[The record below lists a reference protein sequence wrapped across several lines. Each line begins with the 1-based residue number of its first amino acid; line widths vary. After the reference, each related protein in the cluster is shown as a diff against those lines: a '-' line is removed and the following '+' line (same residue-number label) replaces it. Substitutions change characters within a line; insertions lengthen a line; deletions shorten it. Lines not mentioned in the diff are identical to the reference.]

1 MRCDRVFHTVA
12 GFSNAKIFSMREWLL
27 QFTTNLGLT
36 LAWPDRFFWVALFD
50 ILLVY
55 YLLYRGLL
63 LLKGTKAV
71 RMLLGLLLVVA
82 SYFVSRQFG
91 MQTFSFILDQFFNSF
106 ILVILIIF
114 QDDLRRGLS
123 RVGINPF
130 QRGVRLSEEEMAGL
144 DEMVKAVNV
153 LSTKK
158 VGALIVIERAADIRD
173 HVQEGTPIDAV
184 ISEELLFSLFLP
196 YSPLHDG
203 AAVLHQGRI
212 VRAGCFLP
220 LTQNPEISKHLG
232 TRHRAAIGLTEST
245 DALVVVVSETD
256 GKISLCRD
264 GKITRGLDPSALY
277 NEVLAALWPRAPQ
290 LLEQKSLS
298 PEAKAA
304 EKKPAEKKAAEKKP
318 ADPPKIPVTTRV
330 EPFKDV
336 ETQSALPTSPPTSS
350 APNPNPNN
358 SNTRLKPFKPKQET
372 KKSFQ
377 SEIRTTTSDSGK
389 HTDTRLKPLMI
400 TETVWNARNE
410 DEKDSNLDASRLDE
424 PKRATESPVPRQ
436 EDRSTDKSDRAS
448 DPSKPTPLKQVT
460 EPPKPAAPKQIVV
473 KRIDMED
480 AVDGEDRIDFNAP
493 TKESPKTA
501 QPSAPDATKDPA
513 KAQQNEKPPPKHSGS
528 FSSFKEPSKSFV
540 TRPTDESKPFKTTDS
555 SASSAQEPKIAKEVQ
570 PSVSLASESMSP
582 NTTDVP
588 TPAAQTV
595 ISKGTRSE
603 QESPSE
609 SPDLSNV
616 PTVMLG
622 KIPAAAESDPEF
634 DRDLPRSPYS
644 SAILPNPRAAN
655 TPVPSGE
662 KAPPDP
668 DASA

>member
-1 MRCDRVFHTVA
+1 M
-12 GFSNAKIFSMREWLL
+12 KEWLL
-27 QFTTNLGLT
+27 QITANLGLG

-71 RMLLGLLLVVA
+71 RMLLGLLLVMA
-82 SYFVSRQFG
+82 SYFVARQFG

-130 QRGVRLSEEEMAGL
+130 HRGARLSEEEMSGL

-245 DALVVVVSETD
+245 DALVIVVSETD

-264 GKITRGLDPSALY
+264 GKISRGLDPSALY

-290 LLEQKSLS
+290 LLEHKSLS
-298 PEAKAA
+298 PEAKQPDKKAA
-304 EKKPAEKKAAEKKP
+304 DKKAADKKPAE
-318 ADPPKIPVTTRV
+318 PPKIPVTTRV
-330 EPFKDV
+330 EPLKDFD
-336 ETQSALPTSPPTSS
+336 THAALPTTASPTPTTGQ
-350 APNPNPNN
+350 PNNTNN

-389 HTDTRLKPLMI
+389 QTDTRLKPLMI
-400 TETVWNARNE
+400 TEAVWNARNE
-410 DEKDSNLDASRLDE
+410 DAKEATEDPGRFDE
-424 PKRATESPVPRQ
+424 PKRATESPIPRQ
-436 EDRSTDKSDRAS
+436 DDRNAERSERVPD
-448 DPSKPTPLKQVT
+448 
-460 EPPKPAAPKQIVV
+460 PPKPAAPKQIVV

-480 AVDGEDRIDFNAP
+480 GDNSDDFIDFNAP
-493 TKESPKTA
+493 TKEAHKTADTSAPKTA
-501 QPSAPDATKDPA
+501 TGNYASFKATNVSPA
-513 KAQQNEKPPPKHSGS
+513 KSPEAP
-528 FSSFKEPSKSFV
+528 
-540 TRPTDESKPFKTTDS
+540 KTTTAPPQSTDTAAKKAVP
-555 SASSAQEPKIAKEVQ
+555 SASSVPSNEPVVSGE
-570 PSVSLASESMSP
+570 SVSAASSVVSGEPAVSAVSSVVSGGSVSADAAQQTTKSDAAQQTAKSDAAQQTTKVVVSKGGQLEAANASDLAS
-582 NTTDVP
+582 
-588 TPAAQTV
+588 
-595 ISKGTRSE
+595 
-603 QESPSE
+603 
-609 SPDLSNV
+609 V

-622 KIPAAAESDPEF
+622 QIPSAVENDPEWE
-634 DRDLPRSPYS
+634 RDLPRSPYS
-644 SAILPNPRAAN
+644 SAILPNPSAAN

-662 KAPPDP
+662 KAAPDP

>member
-1 MRCDRVFHTVA
+1 M
-12 GFSNAKIFSMREWLL
+12 KEWLL
-27 QFTTNLGLT
+27 QFTTNSGLT

-130 QRGVRLSEEEMAGL
+130 QRGARLSEEEMAGL

-264 GKITRGLDPSALY
+264 GKISRGLDPSALY

-304 EKKPAEKKAAEKKP
+304 EKKPAEKKSADKKP
-318 ADPPKIPVTTRV
+318 ADPPKIPITTRV

-336 ETQSALPTSPPTSS
+336 ETQSALPTTPPTAS
-350 APNPNPNN
+350 APNPNN

-424 PKRATESPVPRQ
+424 PKRSTESPVPRQ
-436 EDRSTDKSDRAS
+436 EDRSSDKSDRAS
-448 DPSKPTPLKQVT
+448 DPSKPTPPQQAS

-480 AVDGEDRIDFNAP
+480 AIDGEDRIDFNAP

-501 QPSAPDATKDPA
+501 QPSAPEPAKDPA

-540 TRPTDESKPFKTTDS
+540 NRPTEESKPFKTTDS
-555 SASSAQEPKIAKEVQ
+555 SAPSAQEPKNAKEAQEPKNAKEAQ
-570 PSVSLASESMSP
+570 PSAPPVTESKSP
-582 NTTDVP
+582 NTTDAP
-588 TPAAQTV
+588 TPTPQTI

-603 QESPSE
+603 QQRSSE
-609 SPDLSNV
+609 APDLSNV

-622 KIPAAAESDPEF
+622 KIPQTVDSDPEF
-634 DRDLPRSPYS
+634 DHDLPRSPYS